1 MIVSCDV
8 VLYSLKQRGHDLISR
23 MSQRYQC
30 TCIKKRK
37 IKQTDV
43 EVERLL
49 ITTLSPLFAF
59 ASLGSSLF
67 RRTKRGEE
75 GRRDVSGSAGEDA
88 PQLHGGPPHVAGE
101 AAGGAPRASC
111 LPQQAQGIETTAEHA
126 FSPLFVLCLPPWGSW
141 FSVLGKLLLKP
152 VDRISPAMFGAPVT
166 EEEEAEILNRR

>member
-1 MIVSCDV
+1 MTVSCDV
-8 VLYSLKQRGHDLISR
+8 VLYNLEQREHDLISR

-30 TCIKKRK
+30 TCI
-37 IKQTDV
+37 
-43 EVERLL
+43 
-49 ITTLSPLFAF
+49 
-59 ASLGSSLF
+59 
-67 RRTKRGEE
+67 RGEE

-141 FSVLGKLLLKP
+141 FSVLGKLSLKP